1 MNVLVLN
8 AGSSNLKFQL
18 IASDLGR
25 ITRNGDERLCRGR
38 IERIGGEAI
47 IAVHVRNSLKQTFT
61 ASLSDISGALEY
73 LVRWIASDESGITE
87 VRSPSDIHAVG
98 HRVVHG
104 GELLTESTVIT
115 ERGIRGDRGMHRFGS
130 PAQPNNIKG
139 MGRIEAGS

>member
-18 IASDLGR
+18 IATDLGR
-25 ITRNGDERLCRGR
+25 ITRNGDERLCRGQ

-47 IAVHVRNSLKQTFT
+47 IAVHVRNGLKQTFT

-104 GELLTESTVIT
+104 GELLTESTIIT

-130 PAQPNNIKG
+130 PAQPQQHQG
-139 MGRIEAGS
+139 YGQD